1 MEWHLLFF
9 FKFWEKWGIDPNP
22 EPKSQTKMRE
32 KMHTQTQKQQKQ
44 MKTHRVMIMFYDILF
59 CNYLYFVICN
69 IG

>member
-1 MEWHLLFF
+1 
-9 FKFWEKWGIDPNP
+9 
-22 EPKSQTKMRE
+22 MRE